1 MNRRA
6 FVGSV
11 AGALLAAS
19 FDTEAQPQGKL
30 LRVIGCLHLS
40 WLGAGISSPLYAIR
54 IRLAE
59 LGWIEGRNL
68 AIAARAAEDK
78 PERLPELAAELVAL
92 GPEVIVT
99 FGTPATLA
107 AKKATA
113 RIPIVMAGT
122 NNPVAD
128 GLVASLA
135 KPGGNVTGLANN
147 PGPAFYQKMLQLLK
161 DAAPR
166 VSRVAVLRNTDSARD
181 LAQIEAA
188 APTVNLTVVD
198 VDVRTADQMKGAL
211 DAALRAGAN
220 GLYVFPDYVNN
231 SQTFLIVDFARSN
244 RLPTIGGDRF
254 FVDAG
259 GLLSYWTDWNEL
271 RRRAANYVDK
281 ILRGADPAV
290 LAVEQPGTF
299 ELVINLKTANE
310 IGITIPKHLLAQAN
324 HVIR

>member
-1 MNRRA
+1 MDRRR

-19 FDTEAQPQGKL
+19 IDAGAQQPGKL
-30 LRVIGCLHLS
+30 LRVIGCLNLS
-40 WLGAGISSPLYAIR
+40 WIGAGISSILYPLR
-54 IRLAE
+54 VRLVE

-68 AIAARAAEDK
+68 AIVARAAEDK

-92 GPEVIVT
+92 GPEVIVA

-107 AKKATA
+107 AKKATV

-161 DAAPR
+161 DAAPNI
-166 VSRVAVLRNTDSARD
+166 SRVAVLRNTDDARD
-181 LAQIEAA
+181 LAHIEAA
-188 APTVNLTVVD
+188 APAVKLTVID
-198 VDVRTADQMKGAL
+198 ADVRTGEQMKGAL
-211 DAALRAGAN
+211 DSALRAGAN
-220 GLYVFPDYVNN
+220 ALYVFPDYVNN

-244 RLPTIGGDRF
+244 RLPTIGADRF
-254 FVDAG
+254 FVEAG
-259 GLLSYWTDWNEL
+259 GLLSYWTDWSEL
-271 RRRAANYVDK
+271 RRRAANYVDR
-281 ILRGADPAV
+281 ILRGADPGV
-290 LAVEQPGTF
+290 LAVEQPDTF
-299 ELVINLKTANE
+299 ELLINLKTADE
-310 IGITIPKHLLAQAN
+310 IGIAIPKHLLAQAN